1 MYDSYGDGWN
11 GNSFCIEDDCTTLAT
26 GSEGMD
32 EFCVDLSV
40 ENNITCGG
48 GQWQSEVF
56 WDLSDSDGTTLAAGG
71 APFEGCVGGSCEPE
85 IVEFY
90 EFDDN
95 GQTREYYLHIPNS
108 IQDDAPLVFVL
119 HGYGGPEW
127 GIRGYSGMSEGAAEY
142 GFGVCCPQG

>member
-1 MYDSYGDGWN
+1 MGFVYKVLVNLTSN
-11 GNSFCIEDDCTTLAT
+11 DDMV
-26 GSEGMD
+26 ERQD

-71 APFEGCVGGSCEPE
+71 APFEGCVGGACEPE
-85 IVEFY
+85 IVELY

-95 GQTREYYLHIPNS
+95 GQTREYYLQSN
-108 IQDDAPLVFVL
+108 
-119 HGYGGPEW
+119 
-127 GIRGYSGMSEGAAEY
+127 
-142 GFGVCCPQG
+142 